1 MPTEYVIQ
9 KRGLQVWQYV
19 TWYSDKDQAREN
31 FRKLSAGQGYSYR
44 LVELNVLEQV
54 LLGGEREDNP
64 PQVEAVEA
72 VKSSGWSDKNY
83 PSFSSTPSFNR
94 DDEIKPSGR
103 GAHFVGTVWVCNKEL
118 KQKKRMPEAEAVK
131 LLVQP
136 GWFKGGPRTIV

>member
-9 KRGLQVWQYV
+9 KRGLAVWQYV
-19 TWYSDKDQAREN
+19 TWYSDREQALEN
-31 FRKLSAGQGYSYR
+31 FRRLQAGQGYSYR

-54 LLGGEREDNP
+54 LLEGEREDVP

-72 VKSSGWSDKNY
+72 VKSSGWSNNWSATKTD
-83 PSFSSTPSFNR
+83 
-94 DDEIKPSGR
+94 DDEIKPTGK

-118 KQKKRMPEAEAVK
+118 KQKKRLPEAEAAK
-131 LLVQP
+131 LLQQP